1 MAFTH
6 THTRNF
12 SNGASTVTSSI
23 SYSGSSE
30 VNIDETIAIGTDTQV
45 NFPVDVSELVSLY
58 MMADEDCTIE
68 VNSGSSPTK
77 TITLEADE
85 AYVWPAGGNTSP
97 LGASDVTALYVTN
110 AAEVNLYVRALV
122 DATP

>member
-12 SNGASTVTSSI
+12 SNGSSTVTSSI
-23 SYSGSSE
+23 SYSGSLE
-30 VNIDETIAIGTDTQV
+30 VNVDETLAIGTDTAV
-45 NFPVDVSELVSLY
+45 NLAIDVSELVSLY
-58 MMADEDCTIE
+58 IMADADCTLE
-68 VNSGSSPTK
+68 VNDGSSPTK

-85 AYVWPAGGNTSP
+85 AYVWPSGGNTAP
-97 LGASDVTALYVTN
+97 LGASDVTVIYVTN
-110 AAEVNLYVRALV
+110 AAETNLYIRALV